1 MTGPALLRREGYV
14 ALKIEV
20 AELGLTAVD
29 ALDVDALAVL
39 VGPERPLQGLAGFAD
54 WRLCGAIS
62 RAIRTG
68 VFHAGAG
75 EALLLPSGGR
85 ISPARVFCFGLPEV
99 PLAPE
104 AFLNSARTMCEAIA
118 RAGSEAFATA
128 MPPIAGPDGG
138 LAARLW
144 LEASLVRP
152 VRRQILLGE
161 ARALQRDLSAARAA
175 LAVEVEVLAPPS
187 RVEMPPRARALPHVG
202 GVVR

>member
-1 MTGPALLRREGYV
+1 MAL
-14 ALKIEV
+14 AIEV
-20 AELGLTAVD
+20 AELGLSALD
-29 ALDVDALAVL
+29 GLDVDALAVF
-39 VGPERPLQGLAGFAD
+39 VGPERPLQGFAGFAD

-68 VFHAGAG
+68 LFHAGEG

-85 ISPARVFCFGLPEV
+85 VAPARVFCFGLPVV

-104 AFLNSARTMCEAIA
+104 AFLSAARGLCEALA
-118 RAGSEAFATA
+118 RAGSEAFATS
-128 MPPIAGPDGG
+128 MPAVAGGDGA

-152 VRRQILLGE
+152 VRRQIVLGE
-161 ARALQRDLSAARAA
+161 ARSLQKDLAAARAS
-175 LAVEVEVLAPPS
+175 LGVEVEVLAPPS
-187 RVEMPPRARALPHVG
+187 RVEMPSRARALPHVG

>member
-1 MTGPALLRREGYV
+1 L

-20 AELGLTAVD
+20 AELGLSAVD

-39 VGPERPLQGLAGFAD
+39 VGPERPLQGLAGYAD

-62 RAIRTG
+62 RAIRNG
-68 VFHAGAG
+68 LFAAAPG

-85 ISPARVFCFGLPEV
+85 IAPARVFCFGLPED
-99 PLAPE
+99 PLPPE
-104 AFLNSARTMCEAIA
+104 AFLHAARTACEALA

-128 MPPIAGPDGG
+128 MPPMAGGDAG

-161 ARALQRDLSAARAA
+161 ARALQRDLAAARSA

>member
-1 MTGPALLRREGYV
+1 M

-20 AELGLTAVD
+20 AELGLAAID
-29 ALDVDALAVL
+29 ALDVDALAVF
-39 VGPERPLQGLAGFAD
+39 VGPERPLQGFAGFAD

-68 VFHAGAG
+68 LFHAGDG

-85 ISPARVFCFGLPEV
+85 VAPGRVFCFGLPSA

-104 AFLNSARTMCEAIA
+104 AFLSAARALCEALA
-118 RAGSEAFATA
+118 RAGSETFATS
-128 MPPIAGPDGG
+128 MPPLAGADAP

-161 ARALQRDLSAARAA
+161 ARALQRDLAAARAA
-175 LAVEVEVLAPPS
+175 LGVEVDVLAPPS
-187 RVEMPPRARALPHVG
+187 RVEMPSRARALPHVG